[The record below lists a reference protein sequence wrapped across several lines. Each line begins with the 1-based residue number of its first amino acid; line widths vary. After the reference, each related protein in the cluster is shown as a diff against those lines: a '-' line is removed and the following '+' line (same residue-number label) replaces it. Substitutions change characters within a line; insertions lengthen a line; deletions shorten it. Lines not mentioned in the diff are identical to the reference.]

1 MGIFSRMKRAVKSKA
16 NAAVDKAISPEK
28 ELDMAILE
36 LKEQRDRALGE
47 LLSYKTTAKQME
59 QDIER
64 YAKKSAEWEKRA
76 MAAVKAG
83 DDEMAKEA
91 LKEKK
96 HCAAQVVQI
105 TRDRDEAA
113 GYAIELNRSRK
124 QVETKLRIL
133 ELKKGTMATQ
143 IAAARSGG
151 GDAFGNDNEVWDRF
165 DRAEDKIDEEAI
177 AAEVH
182 AAMEG
187 EELSET
193 DFDARLLQAGAE
205 PASGADDELA
215 RLKAKMEA
223 DRHQRL
229 EAARSRTGRA
239 LGDGTGEQG
248 DDGKAAED

>member
-1 MGIFSRMKRAVKSKA
+1 MGIFSRMKRAAKSKA
-16 NAAVDKAISPEK
+16 NAAVDKVIDPER
-28 ELDMAILE
+28 ELEMAILE
-36 LKEQRDRALGE
+36 LKEQRKKALDE

-64 YAKKSAEWEKRA
+64 YGKKAAEWEKRA

-83 DDEMAKEA
+83 DDDMAKQA

-96 HCAAQVVQI
+96 HCADQVVQI
-105 TRDRDEAA
+105 RRDRDEAT
-113 GYAIELNRSRK
+113 GYAVELNRSRK
-124 QVETKLRIL
+124 KVETRLRIL

-143 IAAARSGG
+143 LAAARSGG
-151 GDAFGNDNEVWDRF
+151 GDAFGNDNDVWDRF

-187 EELSET
+187 EELTESE
-193 DFDARLLQAGAE
+193 FDAKLLRAGAE

-215 RLKAKMEA
+215 RLKAKMTA
-223 DRHQRL
+223 DRDRRL
-229 EAARSRTGRA
+229 EAASSERGRA
-239 LGDGTGEQG
+239 LADGGKRG
-248 DDGKAAED
+248 DGKAVED

>member
-187 EELSET
+187 EELST
-193 DFDARLLQAGAE
+193 SDFDAKLLAAGAE

-215 RLKAKMEA
+215 RLKARMEA
-223 DRHQRL
+223 DRQKRL
-229 EAARSRTGRA
+229 EAARSSADRA
-239 LGDGTGEQG
+239 LGDGGKPDG
-248 DDGKAAED
+248 GKAAGD